1 VLARCGASNAHGNDG
16 ARLSFAG
23 EIHIEVDVDAF
34 KAL

>member
-1 VLARCGASNAHGNDG
+1 MYANYDASNARDSYG

>member
-1 VLARCGASNAHGNDG
+1 VDAYHDASFAFDYYG